1 MRARYPDQEGHVE
14 RDGVRIFYEVFGAGA
29 PTVLLMPT
37 FPIVHS
43 RMWKGQIAYLAER
56 YRVVAFDPRGNGRSD
71 RPATP
76 EAYGDEEVLADT
88 LAVMEATGTARAVLA
103 ALCSGVRLST
113 LVAARHPDRVLG
125 LIAFAPGMPFI
136 APSHPHWSRHSFE
149 DVLDTDEGWA
159 KHNRHYMRR
168 DFRGY
173 LEWHSGWMTP
183 EPHSTKLYD
192 DLVAWGL
199 DTTAET
205 LITRLHAPSPVATKE
220 VAEAL
225 CRQVRC
231 PVLVIHGD
239 RDDCQPLARGE
250 RYAELTGG
258 RLVILEGSGHAPM
271 GRHPVQVNLAMNDFI
286 QTTAARAS
294 ERQPA
299 RSTIWHHALS
309 RPRRALFVSSSI
321 GLGHIQRD
329 LAIAREL
336 RALVPDLQIHWW
348 AQHPVTEA
356 LEAAGEIIHPESHRQ
371 ARETAHWEAEAEE
384 HRLHAFYAFR
394 RLDEIFVANFMLFHD
409 ITRDGAYDLWIGDEA
424 WEVDYFLHENP
435 ELKCAPYVWLTDVI
449 GFLPVDPEGDPRE
462 AALCA
467 DYNAEMIE
475 QRARYPRL
483 RDLSLYIGELEEL
496 PDAPFGPGLPT
507 IREWAQGWYTPVGYV
522 LPFDPAAYHDP
533 AALRRRLGYGTGYP
547 LLLSAVGG
555 THVGCS
561 LLDRV
566 AEGYAQLRETSPQA
580 RMVMVT
586 GPRIDPATLPEIP
599 GLEKRAYVHNL
610 FEHLAC
616 ADAAIVQGGLT
627 TTMELVAARRPFA
640 HVPLRA
646 HWEQQHHVDFRL
658 RYYGARNRLEYDTL
672 TPGRVAQA
680 LQGLI
685 GAPVTYRD
693 VPRDGARRAAREI
706 ARLLGR

>member
-1 MRARYPDQEGHVE
+1 MRARHPDQAGRVE
-14 RDGVRIFYEVFGAGA
+14 RGGVRIYYEVFGAGA

-43 RMWKGQIAYLAER
+43 RMWKAQVPYLAHR

-71 RPATP
+71 RPAGP
-76 EAYGDEEVLADT
+76 EAYGDEEALADT
-88 LAVMEATGTARAVLA
+88 LAVMEATGTAEAVFA

-136 APSHPHWSRHSFE
+136 APAHPHWNRHSFE

-159 KHNRHYMRR
+159 KHNRHYMLR

-173 LEWHSGWMTP
+173 VEWHSGWMTP
-183 EPHSTKLYD
+183 EPHSTKLSD

-205 LITRLHAPSPVATKE
+205 LITRLHAPSPVKTKE
-220 VAEAL
+220 DAEAL

-239 RDDCQPLARGE
+239 RDECQPMDRGN

-258 RLVILEGSGHAPM
+258 RLVVLEGSGHAPM
-271 GRHPVQVNLAMNDFI
+271 GRHPVRVNLLMSDFI
-286 QTTAARAS
+286 TSAAVRPRTARTTWHRAL
-294 ERQPA
+294 A
-299 RSTIWHHALS
+299 

-336 RALVPDLQIHWW
+336 RALVPDLEIHWW
-348 AQHPVTEA
+348 AQHPAAQV
-356 LEAAGEIIHPESHRQ
+356 LEAAGEIIHPQSHLQ
-371 ARETAHWEAEAEE
+371 APETAHWEEEATE
-384 HRLHAFYAFR
+384 HELQAFYAFR

-409 ITRDGAYDLWIGDEA
+409 ITRDGTYDLWIGDEA

-449 GFLPVDPEGDPRE
+449 GFLPVDPDGDPRE

-483 RDLSLYIGELEEL
+483 RDLSLYVGEYEEL
-496 PDAPFGPGLPT
+496 PDASFGPGLPG
-507 IREWAQGWYTPVGYV
+507 IRAWARDWYTPVGYV
-522 LPFDPAAYHDP
+522 LPFDPAQYRDP

-547 LLLSAVGG
+547 LVFAAVGG
-555 THVGCS
+555 TRIGRG
-561 LLDRV
+561 LLGRV
-566 AEGYAQLRETSPQA
+566 IDGFAQLRETMPEAQLVLIA
-580 RMVMVT
+580 
-586 GPRIDPATLPEIP
+586 GPRLDPHDLPDVP
-599 GLEKRAYVHNL
+599 GMAKCGYVHNL

-616 ADAAIVQGGLT
+616 ADAAIAQGGLT
-627 TTMELVAARRPFA
+627 TTMELVATRRPFA
-640 HVPLRA
+640 YVPLRR
-646 HWEQQHHVDFRL
+646 HWEQQHHVDARL
-658 RYYGARNRLEYDTL
+658 RFYGAANRLEYESL
-672 TPGRVAQA
+672 TPARVAETLRRLLA
-680 LQGLI
+680 
-685 GAPVTYRD
+685 APVRYRE

-706 ARLLGR
+706 AGLLGR